1 MQNRNVILAD
11 ERGLGKTVTLLVFLN
26 HLKNQYKIDG
36 PFLIIAS
43 QEKLEHWR
51 HMAEKW
57 TGLKTLVYYDSNP
70 DLQKGLAQL
79 RKWVFFKKDVT
90 IKGKFTE
97 RSQLFKFEMLITTAD
112 VIQKDTE

>member
-1 MQNRNVILAD
+1 MAD

-26 HLKNQYKIDG
+26 HLKSQYKIDG

-43 QEKLEHWR
+43 LEKLEQWR

-57 TGLKTLVYYDSNP
+57 TNLKTLVYYDSNP
-70 DLQKGLAQL
+70 DLQKGLKQL

-97 RSQLFKFEMLITTAD
+97 RSQLFKFEMLITTAE
-112 VIQKDTE
+112 VI